1 MLLYDDFPD
10 DRHKINNI
18 WTVSNPREVRRRYH
32 DLYKDEIKRIKLV
45 YGADSEIYPSSQK
58 WKKYMVFN
66 GEKMIHFGDIRYYDF
81 TYTNDERQRQRYR
94 QRFNKP
100 DDDPYSPYNLS
111 LNLLW

>member
-1 MLLYDDFPD
+1 MTKEDMI
-10 DRHKINNI
+10 KM
-18 WTVSNPREVRRRYH
+18 T
-32 DLYKDEIKRIKLV
+32 DEILELYRDEIRRIKLI
-45 YGADSEIYPSSQK
+45 YGVDSEIYPSSQK

-66 GEKMIHFGDIRYYDF
+66 GEKMCHFGDIRYYDF
-81 TYTNDERQRQRYR
+81 TYTNDEIKRQRYR